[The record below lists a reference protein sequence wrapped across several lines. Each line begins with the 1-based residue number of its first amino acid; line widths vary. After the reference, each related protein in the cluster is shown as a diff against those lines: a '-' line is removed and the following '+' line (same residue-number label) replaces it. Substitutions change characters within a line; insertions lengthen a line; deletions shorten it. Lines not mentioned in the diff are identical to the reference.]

1 MALYFMIGRKP
12 MSKKLIA
19 FAAMLALAFGM
30 TACEEKTTP
39 EKASNATKSA
49 GQTAGDAAKATGNAV
64 GDAGKAAGNAV
75 GDAGK
80 AAGNAVGDA
89 GKAAGNA
96 VGDAA
101 KATGNAVGD
110 AAKATGNAVG
120 DAAKA
125 TGDWLAGSKDDAVK
139 TAQNKVSDLETKW
152 QALQDKAAPTTD
164 EAKADW
170 QKTKDQMAQ
179 LLADAKTR
187 LVAAKDATDD
197 VWQKDIRPAL
207 AAALDKAQKLYD
219 DAAAKFGSTQAT

>member
-1 MALYFMIGRKP
+1 MDLSFTLGRKL
-12 MSKKLIA
+12 MSKKLIV
-19 FAAMLALAFGM
+19 FGAMLALAFGM

-39 EKASNATKSA
+39 EKATNPAKSA
-49 GQTAGDAAKATGNAV
+49 GQTASDAAKATGNAV

-75 GDAGK
+75 GDA
-80 AAGNAVGDA
+80 
-89 GKAAGNA
+89 
-96 VGDAA
+96 A
-101 KATGNAVGD
+101 KATGKAVGE

-139 TAQNKVSDLETKW
+139 TAQNKVADLETKW

-170 QKTKDQMAQ
+170 QKAKDQMAQ
-179 LLADAKTR
+179 LLTDAKAK

-197 VWQKDIRPAL
+197 VWQKDIKPAL

-219 DAAAKFGSTQAT
+219 EAAAKFGSTQAT